1 MGEPATDIL
10 SNMANNDQKPVRLSQ
25 AERRSNS
32 ETALLDAAEELFA
45 ERGVVG
51 TTLAEIGIRAGYSRG
66 HATFCFGTKNR
77 LIERVAERA
86 RGRFLREA
94 QAQIRDGVDGRGK
107 LLDIAD
113 FYMRCAKSA
122 PTYIRTF
129 FTMWGAAM
137 PKNADPAIAEYD
149 GESRNIMASLIRDG
163 QRDGSISP
171 KISPKAAAVVLLG
184 LLRGVTGQLLISS
197 DAIGERALRTEC
209 RRVVELALKGQ

>member
-1 MGEPATDIL
+1 MA
-10 SNMANNDQKPVRLSQ
+10 SNHLKTVRQ
-25 AERRSNS
+25 NQVERREKS
-32 ETALLDAAEELFA
+32 EAALLDSAEELFA

-66 HATFCFGTKNR
+66 HATFCFGTKDR
-77 LIERVAERA
+77 LVERVAKRA
-86 RGRFLREA
+86 RDRFLREA
-94 QAQIRDGVDGRGK
+94 QAQIGEGVDGRSK
-107 LLDIAD
+107 LVNIAD
-113 FYMRCAKSA
+113 FYMRSAKSA

-137 PKNADPAIAEYD
+137 PRNADPAIAEYD

-184 LLRGVTGQLLISS
+184 LLRGVTGQLLISP

-209 RRVVELALKGQ
+209 RRVVEFALKGQ